1 MWHSRPRLCEEMLR
15 DPKYFY
21 RRNLPHMQKDDRPH
35 FVTFITHDRWVL
47 PKHARDIV
55 LRSCAHLD
63 GTRMQLHA
71 AVVMPDH
78 VHLIFTPLRKP
89 DTSMFRFAEILN
101 SIKGY
106 SAHAVNKALG
116 RRGSVWLDESFD
128 HALRSEEKLEEKIE
142 YLRQN
147 PVRRGLVTRPED
159 YPWLWVE
166 GESAP
171 PVE

>member
-1 MWHSRPRLCEEMLR
+1 MLR

-35 FVTFITHDRWVL
+35 FVTFITRDRWVL
-47 PKHARDIV
+47 PKRARDIV
-55 LRSCAHLD
+55 LHSCLHLD
-63 GTRMQLHA
+63 GKRMQLHA

-78 VHLIFTPLRKP
+78 VHAIFTPLRKA
-89 DTSMFRFAEILN
+89 DTSMFRFAEIL
-101 SIKGY
+101 SAIKGY
-106 SAHAVNKALG
+106 SAHAINQALG

-147 PVRRGLVTRPED
+147 PVRRGLVAKPED
-159 YPWLWVE
+159 YQWLWVE
-166 GESAP
+166 GQSEQA
-171 PVE
+171 VE